1 MKPVVVHEDPE
12 RALQGVLESLLRG
25 RGDTTPISATLPSGW
40 TTASGRRI
48 VVQWDGTPTVRPPV
62 LFSASVR
69 VTVWA
74 AKPTDAKMLATLC
87 QGLLLS
93 YRGGPDIAR
102 LGLLAG
108 ILATQDPDNRAPIAS
123 FTVRV
128 DMRGRVL
135 APADPQPVDD

>member
-12 RALQGVLESLLRG
+12 RALQGVLEGLLRG
-25 RGDTTPISATLPSGW
+25 RGDSTPISATLPSAW
-40 TTASGRRI
+40 TVKAGRHI

-69 VTVWA
+69 MTCWA
-74 AKPTDAKMLATLC
+74 ARPTDAKALAILC

-108 ILATQDPDNRAPIAS
+108 ILATQDPDNKAPIAT

-135 APADPQPVDD
+135 APADPQPVD